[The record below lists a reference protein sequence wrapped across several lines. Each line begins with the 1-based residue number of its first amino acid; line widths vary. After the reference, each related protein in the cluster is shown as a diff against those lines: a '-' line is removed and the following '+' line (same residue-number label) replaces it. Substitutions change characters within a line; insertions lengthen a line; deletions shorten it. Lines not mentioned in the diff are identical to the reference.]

1 MKRITMLLLSVC
13 YLNMMAQE
21 RVTTQSDSLTVPR
34 DSVAWNKELGDV
46 TVVAQ
51 RQLIKQKIDRI
62 GYEVQA
68 DQESKTKT
76 VLDMLRKVPMVAVD
90 GQDNITVKGNSNFRV
105 YRNGHLDPNLT
116 KNAKTVF
123 KSRR

>member
-1 MKRITMLLLSVC
+1 MLLLSVC

-21 RVTTQSDSLTVPR
+21 RVTTQSDSLTVLR

-68 DQESKTKT
+68 DSPTKASMT
-76 VLDMLRKVPMVAVD
+76 
-90 GQDNITVKGNSNFRV
+90 
-105 YRNGHLDPNLT
+105 
-116 KNAKTVF
+116 
-123 KSRR
+123 